1 MNYLVCK
8 ITCLPEYGEILMAEL
23 ADIGFDSF
31 MESPQGIEAYVQE
44 DLFDQTALDAV
55 IGKYATQTALSVV
68 TELMPRINW
77 NEEWEKNYD
86 PIMVGKQVYVRAS
99 FHPERPDF
107 AHEIIINPKMSF
119 GTGHH
124 ATTHLMLEYLLELD
138 LTGKAVLDVGSG
150 TGILAIMAKKLGATT
165 VEAFDIDDW
174 CVDNGNENFSLNGL
188 LDLKMG
194 FGTIREVSPSGPF
207 DVILANINKNVLLD
221 EMGQYASILSPK
233 GILLISGFYEQ
244 DIPDLMQKAQL
255 LDLKI
260 NHQRIRNNWASLALK
275 KTV

>member
-1 MNYLVCK
+1 
-8 ITCLPEYGEILMAEL
+8 MAEL

-44 DLFDQTALDAV
+44 DLFDQKALDEV
-55 IGKYATQTALSVV
+55 IAKYASQTALTVV

-99 FHPERPDF
+99 FHPERTDF

-124 ATTHLMLEYLLELD
+124 ATTHLMLEFLLELD
-138 LTGKAVLDVGSG
+138 VVGKRVLDVGSG
-150 TGILAIMAKKLGATT
+150 TGILAIMAHKLGAST

-188 LDLKMG
+188 QGLMMG
-194 FGTIREVSPSGPF
+194 LGTIREVSPSGPY

-221 EMGQYASILSPK
+221 EIGYYANILSSK
-233 GILLISGFYEQ
+233 GVLQMSGFYEQ

-255 LDLKI
+255 LDLRI
-260 NHQRIRNNWASLALK
+260 NHQRVRNNWAAIALT